1 MKVATAVPKHPH
13 RETTIAVYRRAVGRV
28 IDHLTANL
36 GEDHTLEDMA
46 DVAMLSPFHFNRIFR
61 EITGVSPVRYLYAL
75 RIAEAKRLIL
85 TTRLKVIDICYA
97 VGYNSLGSFNNRFVS
112 LVGYS
117 PRRIRSLA
125 ASVDPAELRRRIEAR
140 AQSRALDPRAPCS
153 IWGAVHAPPGFSGI
167 ATVGLFPGPPSNA
180 YPVASILPDHGAYV
194 LPPVRQAGNFFVM
207 AVGLSWH
214 EEMVDFLL
222 QPDCLQASMPPIHLS
237 AGGLSSPIDFHLA
250 PMQPVDPP
258 IPPSLAFRLIEQFI
272 RSPDERPCEDVGPSQ
287 FFIGQRAA
295 APSLPAASLPLA
307 SAE

>member
-13 RETTIAVYRRAVGRV
+13 RETTIAVYRRAVSRV

-125 ASVDPAELRRRIEAR
+125 ASVDPAELRRLIEAR
-140 AQSRALDPRAPCS
+140 VEARALDPRAPCS
-153 IWGAVHAPPGFSGI
+153 IWGSIHLPAGFSGV
-167 ATVGLFPGPPSNA
+167 AMVGLFPGPPSNA
-180 YPVASILPDHGAYV
+180 PPVASVLPDHGAYV
-194 LPPVRQAGNFFVM
+194 LPPVREASNFFVM
-207 AVGLSWH
+207 AVGLTWH
-214 EEMVDFLL
+214 EQMVDFLL
-222 QPDCLQASMPPIHLS
+222 QPDCLQAAMPPIHLS
-237 AGGLSSPIDFHLA
+237 DNGLSSPIDFHLG
-250 PMQPVDPP
+250 PRQPVDPP
-258 IPPSLAFRLIEQFI
+258 IPPSLAFRLVDQFS
-272 RSPDERPCEDVGPSQ
+272 RSPDQVRKEDVRPSR
-287 FFIGQRAA
+287 FFIGRSVA
-295 APSLPAASLPLA
+295 APRLPALT
-307 SAE
+307 